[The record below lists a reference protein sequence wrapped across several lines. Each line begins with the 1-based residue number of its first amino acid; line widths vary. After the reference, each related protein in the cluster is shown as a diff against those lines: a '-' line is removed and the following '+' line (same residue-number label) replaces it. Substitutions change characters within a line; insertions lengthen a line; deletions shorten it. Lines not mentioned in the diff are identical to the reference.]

1 MDTTTAAAPQPTPAE
16 AIDVTAARP
25 LRCIVEGCPGSPF
38 AEYGYH
44 LVGAIKTDDSPP
56 VKKPKGLSAAAA
68 FCCTTH
74 LPQVEEAVAAYCRT
88 HAAEEWAVQT
98 YRMQGWQ
105 DDGRGTCY
113 VSATGPA
120 VVVGETDDPNALF

>member
-1 MDTTTAAAPQPTPAE
+1 MTDPTTPQPTTAE
-16 AIDVTAARP
+16 AIDVTIPRP
-25 LRCIVEGCPGSPF
+25 LKCIVVGCPGSPF
-38 AEYGYH
+38 AEHGYH
-44 LVGAIKTDDSPP
+44 LVSAIKTDDSPP
-56 VKKPKGLSAAAA
+56 VEKPQGLSAASA

-74 LPQVEEAVAAYCRT
+74 LPQVEEAVATYCRA

-98 YRMQGWQ
+98 YRMQDWP

-113 VSATGPA
+113 ISATGPA